1 MRWLLNQGVRWLGSR
16 LVQEATAA
24 AKPADDEDLPDE
36 EPSPDEPRSERSAIA
51 LLCETKLLFDAVAD
65 EMSDRRRHQGDR
77 FAVCTGKLS
86 GKRVVVAYPLSDAPN
101 HRQLATAIVDG
112 HRPQFAMSVSKAT
125 SLRDRVA
132 LGSIVMASRVYDAAG
147 GSLRIDGTPP
157 MGEGILHGGVQVL
170 GLADVRPVEPADAP
184 LAEDHWS
191 EPMARACGEVGLPLM
206 VAAVVLEPPREGQ
219 SKALAAWK
227 RQGGVAHKTGL
238 LAGMVFKKRSGL
250 ADVWHDKQARWDAA
264 VRLAKLVRH
273 LVSR

>member
-16 LVQEATAA
+16 LVQEVTAA
-24 AKPADDEDLPDE
+24 AKPPDDGDTRDE
-36 EPSPDEPRSERSAIA
+36 EPSPDRPKSDRAALA
-51 LLCETKLLFDAVAD
+51 LLCETKLLFDAVGD

-77 FAVCTGKLS
+77 FAVCTGKLA
-86 GKRVVVAYPLSDAPN
+86 GKRVVVAYPLADVPN
-101 HRQLATAIVDG
+101 HRQLAAAIVDG
-112 HRPQFAMSVSKAT
+112 HRPHFAMSVSEAV

-132 LGSIVMASRVYDAAG
+132 PGSIVMASRVYDAAG

-157 MGEGILHGGVQVL
+157 MGEGVLHGGVQAL

-191 EPMARACGEVGLPLM
+191 EPIARACGEVGLPLM

-219 SKALAAWK
+219 SKELAAWK
-227 RQGGVAHKTGL
+227 RQSGLAHKTGL
-238 LAGMVFKKRSGL
+238 LAGMMFKKRSGL

-264 VRLAKLVRH
+264 VRLAKLVRQ
-273 LVSR
+273 LLRS